1 MLFDTNNS
9 IILYNIISYDRE
21 YRNSV
26 LVAAHS
32 CQIFDNSQPQVC
44 GDQQLSRT
52 IFGQSQL
59 QPLELELAAFFKDLR
74 MRRCI
79 LNIQLPSPGI
89 NNEKKVHI
97 LIINNDSAFCVCLS
111 IIIHIKLFFFSC
123 IYDSSSKAQCFN
135 KYGILGS
142 IYNKCINI
150 DV

>member
-32 CQIFDNSQPQVC
+32 CQIFDNSQ
-44 GDQQLSRT
+44 
-52 IFGQSQL
+52 QSVYFWTVL
-59 QPLELELAAFFKDLR
+59 AAAARIRAAFFKDLH
-74 MRRCI
+74 MSI

-97 LIINNDSAFCVCLS
+97 LIINNDSAFCVFLS
-111 IIIHIKLFFFSC
+111 IIIYIVIFFSC
-123 IYDSSSKAQCFN
+123 IYDSFIKAQCFN
-135 KYGILGS
+135 NYGILRS
-142 IYNKCINI
+142 IYNKCINV